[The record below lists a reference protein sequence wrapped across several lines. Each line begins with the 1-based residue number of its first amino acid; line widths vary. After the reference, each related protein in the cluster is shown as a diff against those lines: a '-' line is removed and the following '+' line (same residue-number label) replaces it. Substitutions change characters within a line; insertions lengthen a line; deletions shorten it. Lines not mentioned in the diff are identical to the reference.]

1 MTPRHLSMTTASLV
15 IISALTAQAD
25 TIWTEK
31 VVQPYSLGPPQV
43 SFPTSIAGSHSAF
56 PVEILERMRTRL
68 LERAEV
74 RTQNELPL
82 SKQDDE

>member
-1 MTPRHLSMTTASLV
+1 MIPRQLGMTTASLLV
-15 IISALTAQAD
+15 ISALTAQAD
-25 TIWTEK
+25 TIWTDEGA
-31 VVQPYSLGPPQV
+31 QPYPLGPPQV
-43 SFPTSIAGSHSAF
+43 SFPTSSAGSYGAF

-74 RTQNELPL
+74 RTQNEQPL